1 MFGGS
6 YDHVLDEKGRTSL
19 PKEFRA
25 QLAGTRPPTLTALR
39 YCLAIFTA
47 AEFEALRKR
56 LAAASS
62 TNDAVQGLQRLING
76 MASPCTVD
84 RQGRI
89 LIPSKLR
96 EWGYLERE
104 IVFTGVG
111 SRIEI
116 WDRARHGAELERV
129 RQNYPELARE
139 VREFGL

>member
-25 QLAGTRPPTLTALR
+25 QLAGTKPPTLTALR

-47 AEFEALRKR
+47 AEFDALRKR
-56 LAAASS
+56 LSSASS
-62 TNDAVQGLQRLING
+62 TNDAVQGLQRLITG

-89 LIPSKLR
+89 LIPPKLR
-96 EWGYLERE
+96 EWSYLERE
-104 IVFTGVG
+104 IVFSGVG

-116 WDRARHGAELERV
+116 WDRARLGAELERV

-139 VREFGL
+139 VKEFGL